1 MSFGEWDWPGNFVV
15 NFSRQSYFLC
25 LHLYSLRSWFRV
37 YGVDKNPDV
46 KKAGKGDF
54 VGCEVDYSG
63 GQMNFVK
70 RKNDFFILA
79 GVKIGIFI

>member
-1 MSFGEWDWPGNFVV
+1 MIIRKSI
-15 NFSRQSYFLC
+15 FLC
-25 LHLYSLRSWFRV
+25 SVLYSLRSWFRV

-46 KKAGKGDF
+46 CKTRKVDF
-54 VGCEVDYSG
+54 EGVRWIIQG